1 MMHIDKIE
9 EKSIVDSEENYEN
22 ITISTRNCLGV
33 LKQEMCVCL
42 IFCFILDGGW
52 ERKIDW
58 QTRIVLITHYYH
70 LEL

>member
-9 EKSIVDSEENYEN
+9 GKSMGDCEEN
-22 ITISTRNCLGV
+22 ITISTRYSPGV
-33 LKQEMCVCL
+33 MKPEMCVCL